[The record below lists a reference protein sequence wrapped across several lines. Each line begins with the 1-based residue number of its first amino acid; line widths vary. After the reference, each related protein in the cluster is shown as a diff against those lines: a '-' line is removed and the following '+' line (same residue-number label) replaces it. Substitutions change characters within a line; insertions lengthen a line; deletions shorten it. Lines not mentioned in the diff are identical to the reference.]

1 MTDDPYEILGIKPG
15 ATERELRRAF
25 RKRARELHPD
35 RNPGDKKAEARF
47 KQLSAAYRAVRDNK
61 VPSLVTPARAPG
73 ESIASGFSAAGD
85 YAFVRAQPTEL
96 GRRKKLLI
104 GFVFLALVV
113 LWVLGLLLWVQ
124 PSA

>member
-35 RNPGDKKAEARF
+35 RNPGDKKAAARF
-47 KQLSAAYRAVRDNK
+47 KQLSAAYRAVRDNN
-61 VPSLVTPARAPG
+61 PAALGR
-73 ESIASGFSAAGD
+73 ASGDSISSEFSAAGD

-96 GRRKKLLI
+96 GRRKKLFI
-104 GFVFLALVV
+104 GFAFLALVV

>member
-1 MTDDPYEILGIKPG
+1 MTDDPYEILRIKPG

-61 VPSLVTPARAPG
+61 VPLLVTRAPG
-73 ESIASGFSAAGD
+73 DSLASEFSAAGA

-96 GRRKKLLI
+96 GRRKKLFI
-104 GFVFLALVV
+104 GFAFLALVV